1 MKKVLIISASFGSG
15 HVKAAE
21 AVKKALLIRDPTV
34 KVESIDALDYSD
46 VVLKKVLPSLYLN
59 IVNKFPWIW
68 GYIYDRYNYSQEEIK
83 ELGVKISEEIKYVI
97 GKSNA
102 APLIK
107 HIKDFNSQIVVC
119 THFFPMKIISELK
132 SAGML
137 NCYLIVNVTDY
148 EIHHYW
154 ISPEVDFYTV
164 ASEEMKF
171 QLQKRGVSEKRIRV
185 VGIPIDP
192 IFSEQ
197 FDKGKIR
204 QKFNLE
210 KSLPAILVLGGAAG
224 RSPFLEIIESLE
236 DVQGTVQ
243 ILAVA
248 GNNKKLAQKLEI
260 AKAKLKNKITV
271 FGYARNMHELMRV
284 SDILITK
291 AGGLIVSEALSV
303 DLPMLIVSP
312 YPGQEQANADF
323 LIESGAAKI
332 VTNIDLIGYKVNK
345 ILSNPEELSKL
356 RVNCHK
362 IAKPQAAK
370 EIADIICTYLN
381 HGRA

>member
-21 AVKKALLIRDPTV
+21 AVMKALLIRDPTV

-46 VVLKKVLPSLYLN
+46 IVLKKVLPSLYLN
-59 IVNKFPWIW
+59 IVNKFPWFW

-83 ELGVKISEEIKYVI
+83 ELGVKINEEIKYVI

-102 APLIK
+102 APLVE
-107 HIKDFNSQIVVC
+107 HIKAFNPQIVVC

-137 NCYLIVNVTDY
+137 NCYLMVNVTDY

-154 ISPEVDFYTV
+154 ISPNVDFYTV

-171 QLQKRGVSEKRIRV
+171 QLQKRGVSEKRIKV
-185 VGIPIDP
+185 AGISIDP

-197 FDKGKIR
+197 FDKEKIR
-204 QKFNLE
+204 QKFFLE
-210 KSLPAILVLGGAAG
+210 KSLSAILVLGGAAG
-224 RSPFLEIIESLE
+224 KSPFLEIIESLE
-236 DVQGTVQ
+236 DVKGTVQ

-248 GNNKKLAQKLEI
+248 GNNKKLAQKLEVE
-260 AKAKLKNKITV
+260 KAKFKNKITV
-271 FGYARNMHELMRV
+271 FGFVENMHELMRV

-291 AGGLIVSEALSV
+291 AGGLTVSEALSV

-323 LIESGAAKI
+323 LIESGAAKV

-345 ILSNPEELSKL
+345 ILSNQEELSRMRL
-356 RVNCHK
+356 NCHK
-362 IAKPQAAK
+362 IAKPRAAK
-370 EIADIICTYLN
+370 EVVDIIFSYLN
-381 HGRA
+381 HERA

>member
-21 AVKKALLIRDPTV
+21 AVKKALIIRDSTI

-46 VVLKKVLPSLYLN
+46 AVFKKVLPSLYLN
-59 IVNKFPWIW
+59 IVNKFPWVW

-137 NCYLIVNVTDY
+137 NCY
-148 EIHHYW
+148 
-154 ISPEVDFYTV
+154 
-164 ASEEMKF
+164 
-171 QLQKRGVSEKRIRV
+171 
-185 VGIPIDP
+185 IDP

-291 AGGLIVSEALSV
+291 AGGLTVSEALSV

-345 ILSNPEELSKL
+345 ILSNPQELSRMRL
-356 RVNCHK
+356 NCHK
-362 IAKPQAAK
+362 IAKPHAAK
-370 EIADIICTYLN
+370 EVVDIIFSYLN